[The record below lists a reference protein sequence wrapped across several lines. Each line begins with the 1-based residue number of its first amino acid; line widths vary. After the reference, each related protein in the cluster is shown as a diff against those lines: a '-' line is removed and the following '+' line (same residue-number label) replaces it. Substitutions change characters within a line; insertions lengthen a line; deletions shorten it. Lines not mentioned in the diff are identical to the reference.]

1 MLKRQKRF
9 FIIQTNIQ
17 VKVRGQVSVYT
28 HALLFRTEYIRI
40 KFEKMRGNTLKKLK
54 VMIQQG
60 HVQKGCAKA
69 SELLKHP
76 VTQQGE
82 NDACVAQAIFN
93 MLGLFMCIE
102 VDLVPQYCL

>member
-1 MLKRQKRF
+1 
-9 FIIQTNIQ
+9 
-17 VKVRGQVSVYT
+17 
-28 HALLFRTEYIRI
+28 
-40 KFEKMRGNTLKKLK
+40 MRGNTLKKLK

-93 MLGLFMCIE
+93 ILGLFRA
-102 VDLVPQYCL
+102 

>member
-1 MLKRQKRF
+1 MRDVEKTEEF

-28 HALLFRTEYIRI
+28 HALLLRIEYIRI

-76 VTQQGE
+76 VTRQGE

-93 MLGLFMCIE
+93 MLGLFTCVE
-102 VDLVPQYCL
+102 ADLVSQ